1 MDSSLAKKNT
11 TRFLI
16 YSFVG
21 LLVFSMGVFAM
32 LGVYMSRKS
41 TKTIHEVGEIYMSG
55 MSEQMA
61 RHFENIIELRFEQV
75 EGIVSVVPSKSA
87 DKEAMYADLVY
98 RAQVRGFEY
107 LALCTSDGR
116 FETLCG
122 EAFQPVNPPP
132 FVDALR
138 RGEQRVAVGVDAAGN
153 EVVLFGIDADYPM
166 QDGEACTGLVAA
178 VPLEYISDFL
188 FSENQDALIYCHII
202 RPDGSLVI
210 ANSNTELVGYF
221 SALPASSA
229 AGGPLEGLDAAL
241 EEQKDYTVTLDTGGN
256 SLQIYGKP
264 LPHSEWYLISVM
276 PYGMLDESIND
287 LSAQRTF
294 ITLLACGSILL
305 FLTLIFLRYFFLT
318 RQQLQELGKA
328 RQAALEASKAK
339 SEFLANMSHDIR
351 TPMNAIVGMTAIATA
366 HIDDR
371 KQVQNCLRKISLSS
385 RHLLGLINDVLDMS
399 KIESGRLD
407 VRANDFSLSNLVQN
421 VFDVCRPMIIEK
433 GHHLTMNISKVR
445 HEGLY
450 GDESRLQ
457 QVLVNILSN
466 AVKYTPAGGRLH
478 FSIEEKP
485 THAEGASVFYF
496 TFEDDGIGMSEEFVG
511 RIFEPFSRAE
521 DSRISKIQ
529 GTGLGMAISQNI
541 IHMMNGEITVD
552 STLGKGSRF
561 TVSVALKFRDA
572 EDGEPPVLTDLP
584 VLVVDD
590 ERDVCEYASLL
601 LKEVGMRAFWVLSG
615 QEAVAE
621 IVRAHEE
628 RDDYFAV
635 ILDWK
640 MPDMDGLDTAREIRR
655 RVGPDLPI
663 IMLSGYDCSDVGADF
678 LAAGVDVFIMKPLFK
693 SNMVHLLRNFAE
705 DRGCGHASAVP
716 RPEGQRLDGLH
727 VLLVEDNEINQEIA
741 KELLLME
748 GASVDVA
755 DNGEQALNIFARSE
769 EGYYQLV
776 LMDIQ
781 MPVMDGYTATAAL
794 RSLRRDD
801 AKTAI
806 ILAMT
811 ANVFSDD
818 VIKAEAS
825 GMNGHISKPFDPD
838 KLYAMIA
845 ASCHKKRG

>member
-61 RHFENIIELRFEQV
+61 RHFENIIELRFAEV

-107 LALCTSDGR
+107 LALCSPNGR

-210 ANSNTELVGYF
+210 ANSNTELVEYF

-385 RHLLGLINDVLDMS
+385 R
-399 KIESGRLD
+399 
-407 VRANDFSLSNLVQN
+407 QW
-421 VFDVCRPMIIEK
+421 
-433 GHHLTMNISKVR
+433 
-445 HEGLY
+445 
-450 GDESRLQ
+450 
-457 QVLVNILSN
+457 
-466 AVKYTPAGGRLH
+466 
-478 FSIEEKP
+478 
-485 THAEGASVFYF
+485 
-496 TFEDDGIGMSEEFVG
+496 
-511 RIFEPFSRAE
+511 
-521 DSRISKIQ
+521 
-529 GTGLGMAISQNI
+529 
-541 IHMMNGEITVD
+541 
-552 STLGKGSRF
+552 
-561 TVSVALKFRDA
+561 A
-572 EDGEPPVLTDLP
+572 EDGQICLDKFRESPEGYYDFILMDLRMP
-584 VLVVDD
+584 HMTGYEAAQAIRGLNRADS
-590 ERDVCEYASLL
+590 AS
-601 LKEVGMRAFWVLSG
+601 V
-615 QEAVAE
+615 
-621 IVRAHEE
+621 
-628 RDDYFAV
+628 
-635 ILDWK
+635 
-640 MPDMDGLDTAREIRR
+640 
-655 RVGPDLPI
+655 PI
-663 IMLSGYDCSDVGADF
+663 IAMTAD
-678 LAAGVDVFIMKPLFK
+678 A
-693 SNMVHLLRNFAE
+693 FAE
-705 DRGCGHASAVP
+705 DI
-716 RPEGQRLDGLH
+716 QRCL
-727 VLLVEDNEINQEIA
+727 EC
-741 KELLLME
+741 
-748 GASVDVA
+748 
-755 DNGEQALNIFARSE
+755 
-769 EGYYQLV
+769 
-776 LMDIQ
+776 
-781 MPVMDGYTATAAL
+781 
-794 RSLRRDD
+794 
-801 AKTAI
+801 
-806 ILAMT
+806 
-811 ANVFSDD
+811 
-818 VIKAEAS
+818 
-825 GMNGHISKPFDPD
+825 GMNAHISKPIDVAE
-838 KLYAMIA
+838 LTRLL
-845 ASCHKKRG
+845 KKHSRKV